1 MKKFLSMLAAVLVAA
16 SAFAQQM
23 PFNVKIGIKGVSS
36 TKAYITVF
44 GDEDSV
50 HIAGLDPKMPM
61 LPVSDGV
68 LTLTGTTSVQSVL
81 RISLSGEKRLMKM
94 VGNGFIPVKSASMW
108 LVLGPGTNLD
118 VEGDLTG
125 KDYVDIYPNGDPE
138 NRLMA
143 VLNAG
148 MMPVANDE
156 ANLEVK
162 EYTDS
167 TLTSEDK
174 KALEARIAD
183 LDQNAQKVREN
194 FINSY
199 PSCIASLWIMEDM
212 LVRSQI
218 EPAALEAPLASA
230 KAKYG
235 DNYFYKAVTDRL
247 AGAKSAAV
255 GAKCPDVSGTDKD
268 GKEICISDFRGKYLI
283 VDFWGTWCGA
293 CLAGVPEM
301 RAFRDAHK
309 DKVQI
314 LGVANDK
321 DVEKWKAC
329 MKKNDMTWP
338 NIMEGTGDRDYV
350 ARFNVQGFP
359 TKILVDPEGTIVYRF
374 TGEDKEF
381 YVNVERMI
389 SNR

>member
-1 MKKFLSMLAAVLVAA
+1 MKKMLSILSALLIAA
-16 SAFAQQM
+16 SAFAQQ
-23 PFNVKIGIKGVSS
+23 PFNVSVSVKGVDCDH
-36 TKAYITVF
+36 AYVTVF
-44 GDEDSV
+44 GDNGSV
-50 HIAGLDPKMPM
+50 QIDNLEKNVVPMTDGKM
-61 LPVSDGV
+61 
-68 LTLTGTTSVQSVL
+68 TLKGTASSQSVL
-81 RISLSGEKRLMKM
+81 RISFSGEKRLMKI
-94 VGNGFIPVKSASMW
+94 VRNGYLPVKSGCLW
-108 LVLGPGTNLD
+108 IVVGPGTDLRI
-118 VEGDLTG
+118 EGDLTG
-125 KDYVDIYPNGDPE
+125 MEYVDIYPNDDCE
-138 NRLMA
+138 NRLLA

-148 MMPVANDE
+148 MMPLINESAD
-156 ANLEVK
+156 LEVK

-167 TLTSEDK
+167 SLTEDDK
-174 KALEARIAD
+174 KAIEARIAD

-235 DNYFYKAVTDRL
+235 DNYFYKAVSDRL

-255 GAKCPDVSGTDKD
+255 GAKCPLITGTDKN
-268 GKEICISDFRGKYLI
+268 GKEISIADFRGKFLI

-293 CLAGVPEM
+293 CLSGMPEM

-321 DVEKWKAC
+321 NAEAWKDC
-329 MKKNDMTWP
+329 MVRNKMDWP

-359 TKILVDPEGTIVYRF
+359 TKILVDPQGVIVYRF

-381 YVNVERMI
+381 YENVEKIINAR
-389 SNR
+389 